1 MRRRPPSGSTGSP
14 GRRFGRQIRSG
25 TCSWSGTVLK
35 VEAPPVD
42 VVAIVASAG
51 GIAPIERVLGSLPAG
66 LNAAVLVLLHLT
78 PLHPS
83 LLPTILARKT
93 MLRVKSAE
101 DGDAL
106 EAGTVYVAP
115 PDAHLRVD
123 GAHLRLDRVTG
134 VVHHVRPSAD
144 VLLESLAERN
154 STHCVAVVLSGT
166 GVDGAE
172 GAAVL
177 RRAGGTVLAQSE

>member
-1 MRRRPPSGSTGSP
+1 MPSGSHCGRCSSVRRCACASQSGRARAVRRRPPSGSTGSP

-93 MLRVKSAE
+93 MLRVK
-101 DGDAL
+101 
-106 EAGTVYVAP
+106 
-115 PDAHLRVD
+115 
-123 GAHLRLDRVTG
+123 
-134 VVHHVRPSAD
+134 
-144 VLLESLAERN
+144 
-154 STHCVAVVLSGT
+154 
-166 GVDGAE
+166 
-172 GAAVL
+172 
-177 RRAGGTVLAQSE
+177 